1 MRWVR
6 EFSDTVILEAMVN
19 IKKLSKLFLKATLGL
34 KTLATSI
41 VIATHASLQRRPRSS
56 ADGAKEDTSTT
67 KVLE

>member
-1 MRWVR
+1 MARATLLV
-6 EFSDTVILEAMVN
+6 SLVVIMN
-19 IKKLSKLFLKATLGL
+19 IKKLSKLFLNTLRI